1 MAGDSSFQSL
11 NLAKV
16 QGELLALYERIAC
29 EKGRVEIV
37 DGEGSCECVLI
48 SKAELEGLEHALEV
62 LSDSEQVKELS
73 AHLEN
78 LAQAA
83 GPVQAGA

>member
-11 NLAKV
+11 DLAKV
-16 QGELLALYERIAC
+16 QGELSNLYEQIAC
-29 EKGRVEIV
+29 KKGRVEIV
-37 DGEGSCECVLI
+37 DGNGSCECVLI
-48 SKAELEGLEHALEV
+48 SRAELEGLEHALEI

-78 LAQAA
+78 LAQLAE
-83 GPVQAGA
+83 PVHAGA